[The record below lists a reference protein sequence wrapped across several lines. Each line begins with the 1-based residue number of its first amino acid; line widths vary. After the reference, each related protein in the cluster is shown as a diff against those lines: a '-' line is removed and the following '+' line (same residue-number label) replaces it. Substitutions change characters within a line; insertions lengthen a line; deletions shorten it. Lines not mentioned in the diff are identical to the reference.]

1 MTESTI
7 IHTKLDGQLTLGSQ
21 CTAGGGA
28 FSAAAGINSGA
39 DTYTVSFEAG
49 DLSLTIPQ
57 QTVSHY
63 LDRGKITDPPSI
75 RYGDDQTITFSF
87 SAYFRDLTDSGAPA
101 LVDIVSNQGYAGSN
115 WVSTLST
122 SIASDDAEVFSVDL
136 RWVITNQGNASDVSK
151 LVLPYCTLNGAIAE
165 GDPNMF
171 TINGT
176 CWSLAPS
183 VIL

>member
-1 MTESTI
+1 M
-7 IHTKLDGQLTLGSQ
+7 
-21 CTAGGGA
+21 
-28 FSAAAGINSGA
+28 
-39 DTYTVSFEAG
+39 
-49 DLSLTIPQ
+49 
-57 QTVSHY
+57 
-63 LDRGKITDPPSI
+63 
-75 RYGDDQTITFSF
+75 
-87 SAYFRDLTDSGAPA
+87 
-101 LVDIVSNQGYAGSN
+101 DIVSNQGYAGSN